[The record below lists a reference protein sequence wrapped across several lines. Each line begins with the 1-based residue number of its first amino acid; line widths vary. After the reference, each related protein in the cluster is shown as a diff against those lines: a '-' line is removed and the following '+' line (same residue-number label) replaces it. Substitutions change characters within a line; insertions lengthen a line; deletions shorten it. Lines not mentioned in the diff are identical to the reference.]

1 MNTAHPRY
9 IWSIWMSVW
18 VIQQWAPLWMDH
30 SAKFIIDWKLSSILF
45 CMLCPFILDHRLFHL
60 EQSNGRSLSKWPI
73 TVIFKLHPSSLV
85 GPSFSTCHHHHHHE
99 QSDIVQQN
107 KKHTRIYKW
116 KKKTNT
122 NKRVLIFDTA
132 FRSKWN
138 STGQATP
145 ELDCINKIK

>member
-116 KKKTNT
+116 KKK
-122 NKRVLIFDTA
+122 KLIPTKECSYLTLHSDQNEIPLD
-132 FRSKWN
+132 RQHQSSIV
-138 STGQATP
+138 ST
-145 ELDCINKIK
+145 K